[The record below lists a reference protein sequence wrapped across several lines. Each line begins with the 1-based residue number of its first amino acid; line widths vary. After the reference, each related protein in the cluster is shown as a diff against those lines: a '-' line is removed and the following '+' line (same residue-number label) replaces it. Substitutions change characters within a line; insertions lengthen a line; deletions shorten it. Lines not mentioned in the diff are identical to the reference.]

1 MGRAPGRRA
10 CRRHYAREPH
20 DGRRSCC
27 CTSSHPSR
35 CRSGRSRGGRL
46 VVGVVASW
54 RRCVG
59 RFGGPAVLRAGDVA
73 VVEGAGC
80 RAGSRWAGR
89 VRGKKLPPTP
99 FTVFCLR
106 SNVGVGLTADLL
118 PEHTEERISRCW
130 GGCQGISSPADRAW
144 SYQGLNRFFRLV
156 QPLSKGT
163 RLKSVESWGNLDAR
177 CIGHGVS
184 PPSVSGL
191 TK

>member
-1 MGRAPGRRA
+1 MDCRLSTFPSGSTAVKPSLPPVDVA
-10 CRRHYAREPH
+10 WRRHLPGLYHPDPMRHGQRYARRSRRSRWCYGAREPH
-20 DGRRSCC
+20 SGRRSCC

-59 RFGGPAVLRAGDVA
+59 RSRSRAAIRADDDA

-80 RAGSRWAGR
+80 RAGSRWAGC
-89 VRGKKLPPTP
+89 VRREKLPPTP

-130 GGCQGISSPADRAW
+130 GGCQGISSPADRAC
-144 SYQGLNRFFRLV
+144 SY
-156 QPLSKGT
+156 
-163 RLKSVESWGNLDAR
+163 
-177 CIGHGVS
+177 
-184 PPSVSGL
+184 
-191 TK
+191 